1 MEKEQVHVCSVFT
14 KEFPSEM
21 KEQIKRSLFEAGYK
35 LHNFQSVGE
44 FRNWYSDYQ
53 AEVCLLLDEEIDS
66 IEYDSLK
73 GEFAE
78 LNDFIFID
86 SHNAGKGDWTGTPVL
101 IDKKSNELDEVTL
114 IEEIKAI
121 IPIDE
126 NEAFYDDE
134 NEVDSEEELENES
147 DAFDSFTEGAP
158 SYSQE
163 VDENPYV
170 GEEPPLSEE
179 EMAEIARDSQE
190 QELNEIQ
197 QPIEPVEDSEAPKV
211 AEVKAVVEQTS
222 SANDTASYSKR
233 LRSIQKSLTGPQM
246 DDFKTIGIWSPLP
259 AMGVTSFILNFSF
272 FLAEN
277 RIHTAVLESLTSN
290 HILKDWLLRYGSI
303 PDKWVSLAQN
313 LHADQAIGN
322 SEWVYRGVK
331 FFPLNTKDGKHQWN
345 PDSFDAFY
353 RMTGIYDVTL
363 IDIPTGEM
371 AAFTKESLRYLD
383 ELWILVDD
391 RVQQLNSW
399 KGYIKGI
406 KDSTGLDI
414 HLIHNKAISA
424 SKPGIISEGL
434 GSNLLAE
441 MPPLWEETAKN
452 YYQNQPLY
460 FQVGVREKVQKPYLQ
475 LATHLIG
482 PSFQL
487 HEQKANWWEQL
498 VKSKGFQKI
507 LNG

>member
-1 MEKEQVHVCSVFT
+1 MAKDQIHVCSVFT
-14 KEFPSEM
+14 TEFPSGM
-21 KEQIKRSLFEAGYK
+21 KEQIKRSLFEAGYR
-35 LHNFQSVGE
+35 LHDFQSIGE
-44 FRNWYSDYQ
+44 FQNWYSDYQ
-53 AEVCLLLDEEIDS
+53 TEVCLLLNEEVDS
-66 IEYDSLK
+66 AEYDSLK

-78 LNDFIFID
+78 LDDFIFVD
-86 SHNAGKGDWTGTPVL
+86 AQNAGKKEWLGTPVL
-101 IDKKSNELDEVTL
+101 IDKKTNELDVDML

-126 NEAFYDDE
+126 NELSLEDE
-134 NEVDSEEELENES
+134 NELDVEEDES

-163 VDENPYV
+163 LNEEPYI

-179 EMAEIARDSQE
+179 EMEDIARESQE

-197 QPIEPVEDSEAPKV
+197 QIDDAPADNKAEEVEAVIEHSPSASE
-211 AEVKAVVEQTS
+211 
-222 SANDTASYSKR
+222 NASYSKR

-246 DDFKTIGIWSPLP
+246 DEFKTIGVWSPLP
-259 AMGVTSFILNFSF
+259 AMGVTSFILSFSF

-290 HILKDWLLRYGSI
+290 HILKDWLLRYGSV
-303 PDKWVSLAQN
+303 PDKWVSLAEN
-313 LHADQAIGN
+313 LHTDQAIGN

-331 FFPLNTKDGKHQWN
+331 FFPLNTKDGKHRWN

-406 KDSTGLDI
+406 KDSAGLDV
-414 HLIHNKAISA
+414 HLIHNKAIPA

-460 FQVGVREKVQKPYLQ
+460 FQVGVKEKVQKPYQQ

>member
-1 MEKEQVHVCSVFT
+1 MAKDQIHVCSVFT
-14 KEFPSEM
+14 TEFPSGM
-21 KEQIKRSLFEAGYK
+21 KEQIKRSLFEAGYR
-35 LHNFQSVGE
+35 LHDFQSIGE
-44 FRNWYSDYQ
+44 FQNWYSDYQ
-53 AEVCLLLDEEIDS
+53 TEVCLLLNEEVDS
-66 IEYDSLK
+66 AEYDSLK

-78 LNDFIFID
+78 LDDFIFVD
-86 SHNAGKGDWTGTPVL
+86 AQNAGRKEWSGTPVL
-101 IDKKSNELDEVTL
+101 IDKKTNELDVDML

-126 NEAFYDDE
+126 NEMSLEDE
-134 NEVDSEEELENES
+134 NELGVEEDES

-163 VDENPYV
+163 LNDEPYI

-179 EMAEIARDSQE
+179 EMEDIARESQE

-197 QPIEPVEDSEAPKV
+197 QIDDAPADSKAEEVE
-211 AEVKAVVEQTS
+211 AVVEHS
-222 SANDTASYSKR
+222 PSASENASYSKR

-246 DDFKTIGIWSPLP
+246 DEFKTIGVWSPLP

-290 HILKDWLLRYGSI
+290 HILKDWLLRYGSV
-303 PDKWVSLAQN
+303 PDKWVSLAEN

-331 FFPLNTKDGKHQWN
+331 FFPLNTKDGKHHWN

-406 KDSTGLDI
+406 KESSGLDV
-414 HLIHNKAISA
+414 HLIHNKSISA

-441 MPPLWEETAKN
+441 MPPLWEETARN

-460 FQVGVREKVQKPYLQ
+460 FQAGVREKVQKPYHQ
-475 LATHLIG
+475 LARHLIG

-487 HEQKANWWEQL
+487 QEKKANWWEQL
-498 VKSKGFQKI
+498 TKSKGFQKI